1 MNASRRLHRRG
12 RMGGGEVAM
21 RIIRREVFIWL
32 IAVAYSVYLLCMLYS
47 YLKTIPAMHWEW

>member
-1 MNASRRLHRRG
+1 
-12 RMGGGEVAM
+12 MGGGEVAM

-32 IAVAYSVYLLCMLYS
+32 IVVACSVYLLCMLYS

>member
-1 MNASRRLHRRG
+1 
-12 RMGGGEVAM
+12 MGGGELAV

-32 IAVAYSVYLLCMLYS
+32 IAVACSVYLLCMLYR